1 MGNSILSLKVW
12 DLWSNGVKRS
22 YREKITLH
30 IKSIFSDMGTL
41 NGLQSLKIILTDISF
56 YNVYR
61 PFLQVKWTKNGCFL
75 RKFWFFVSSCSISI
89 ILGLL
94 GLLVLGTLICVDK
107 YRPNLRFTRLIT
119 RLSISRRVT
128 SHRFKF
134 WWKNLKPNDK
144 IKLTQNQFKFF
155 FTPKKILKRKIWMK
169 FFISMW
175 K

>member
-1 MGNSILSLKVW
+1 MIMIINERFHIDRGSLRPQVELGQKVIQSENNPTYDFGHGYLKWITITGNHF
-12 DLWSNGVKRS
+12 D
-22 YREKITLH
+22 
-30 IKSIFSDMGTL
+30 
-41 NGLQSLKIILTDISF
+41 GL
-56 YNVYR
+56 VYR

-134 WWKNLKPNDK
+134 DEKNLKPNDK
-144 IKLTQNQFKFF
+144 IKLTQNQFKNF
-155 FTPKKILKRKIWMK
+155 FTSKKFLKRKI
-169 FFISMW
+169 
-175 K
+175 